1 MGDAG
6 EGLVDAESRL
16 AERMEEREQE
26 KRKARQAANS
36 GDPERARQLESLRL
50 ARTEMQRQLDVTTH
64 EARKQQ
70 LGQAIAELD
79 RRIKELSKSRTSALT
94 RPPSTHST
102 ASPCRQGIST
112 GRHSRIPFGVTAA
125 RLSLSSPVTSSPPTF
140 PTMCCLAATH
150 GLRRSAMS
158 ALPPFSAA
166 PWACPRGSTTEAH
179 AGPFASIRRAAT
191 STRPSRT

>member
-26 KRKARQAANS
+26 KRKARQATKG

-64 EARKQQ
+64 ETRKQQ

-79 RRIKELSKSRTSALT
+79 RRIKELSK
-94 RPPSTHST
+94 
-102 ASPCRQGIST
+102 
-112 GRHSRIPFGVTAA
+112 
-125 RLSLSSPVTSSPPTF
+125 
-140 PTMCCLAATH
+140 
-150 GLRRSAMS
+150 
-158 ALPPFSAA
+158 
-166 PWACPRGSTTEAH
+166 
-179 AGPFASIRRAAT
+179 
-191 STRPSRT
+191 

>member
-26 KRKARQAANS
+26 KRKARQAAKG

-50 ARTEMQRQLDVTTH
+50 ARTEMLRQLDVTTH

-79 RRIKELSKSRTSALT
+79 RRIKELSK
-94 RPPSTHST
+94 
-102 ASPCRQGIST
+102 
-112 GRHSRIPFGVTAA
+112 
-125 RLSLSSPVTSSPPTF
+125 
-140 PTMCCLAATH
+140 
-150 GLRRSAMS
+150 
-158 ALPPFSAA
+158 
-166 PWACPRGSTTEAH
+166 
-179 AGPFASIRRAAT
+179 
-191 STRPSRT
+191 